1 MMNSYIFRNGLLK
14 DYAVEFNDY
23 AIKGIYGSNIL
34 IGNDIEDDYKDLPP
48 EGE

>member
-1 MMNSYIFRNGLLK
+1 MINSYIFRNGLLK
-14 DYAVEFNDY
+14 DYAVEFNNY
-23 AIKGIYGSNIL
+23 AIKSIYGSNIL